1 MLSNWKV
8 CKIGDICKR
17 ITSGGTP
24 KSTVIEYYNAGN
36 IPWLNTKEVHFNR
49 IYTTEKNITEFGLNN
64 SSAKWIKENNVIVAM
79 YGVTA
84 GNVAINKIPLTT
96 NQACCNLEINDKV
109 ADYNF
114 IYYLLMNNYN
124 LLSSMANGGAQQNL
138 NSLQIK
144 NFSACLPPLE
154 TQKKIAKVLSAF
166 DDKIELN
173 NKMNENLEQQAQ
185 AIFKSW
191 FIDFEPFGGKMPADW
206 KKGTFSELIDYAIGG
221 DWGKEKIHENYTE
234 KVYCIRGA
242 DIPDVRNGNK
252 GKMPF
257 RYILPKNYENKK
269 LSNGDLVVEISGGS
283 PTQSTGRIA
292 VITDYL
298 LNRYDNKIVCT
309 NFCRALKPKKDYSMF
324 IYYYWLYMYSKDV
337 FFSYENG
344 TTGIK
349 NFDITGFL
357 ETEKI
362 VIPNEEVLKKFS
374 NLCISFEKQIFSN
387 GYENEQLANLRDTLL
402 PKLINGEIEL

>member
-1 MLSNWKV
+1 MKNNWGKVKLSEICFYAKD
-8 CKIGDICKR
+8 KIDVASLNKKNYISTENILPNKNGITFATTIPNLKTTQYFKTGDILV
-17 ITSGGTP
+17 S
-24 KSTVIEYYNAGN
+24 N
-36 IPWLNTKEVHFNR
+36 IRPYFK
-49 IYTTEKNITEFGLNN
+49 
-64 SSAKWIKENNVIVAM
+64 
-79 YGVTA
+79 
-84 GNVAINKIPLTT
+84 KIWHA
-96 NQACCNLEINDKV
+96 Q
-109 ADYNF
+109 F
-114 IYYLLMNNYN
+114 
-124 LLSSMANGGAQQNL
+124 NGGASNDVL
-138 NSLQIK
+138 IFKNKDNIDSKFLYYVLSDDKFFEYCMTTSKGTKMPRGDKNSIMNYLIP
-144 NFSACLPPLE
+144 NFDFE
-154 TQKKIAKVLSAF
+154 TQKKITKVLSAF

-173 NKMNENLEQQAQ
+173 NKINENLEQQAK

-191 FIDFEPFGGKMPADW
+191 FIDFEPFGGKMPNDW

-269 LSNGDLVVEISGGS
+269 LSNGDLVVEMSGGS

-362 VIPNEEVLKKFS
+362 VIPNEEVLKRFS

-402 PKLINGEIEL
+402 PKLMNGEIDVDKIKI